1 MQTPQDLIRNVHF
14 WLGGRG
20 LGTCF
25 NKWTINEN
33 ILLPCYPMATY
44 IYITIYYHHP
54 ILHYKQTENYYKI
67 QIVAAVNVL
76 VIFLDQLIPLD
87 SPNWHHHYL
96 VGLHIRCLSQDGTL
110 NLLRNCSF
118 VLAHLADNSESSD
131 TPWNETISHECEL
144 SLMPSQPLG
153 ILLFVKNW
161 KILGAGTSQCQK
173 WVHPENNN
181 VEDL

>member
-1 MQTPQDLIRNVHF
+1 M
-14 WLGGRG
+14 
-20 LGTCF
+20 
-25 NKWTINEN
+25 
-33 ILLPCYPMATY
+33 
-44 IYITIYYHHP
+44 
-54 ILHYKQTENYYKI
+54 
-67 QIVAAVNVL
+67 AAVNVL

-87 SPNWHHHYL
+87 SPNWHHYYL

-110 NLLRNCSF
+110 KLLRNCSF

-131 TPWNETISHECEL
+131 TPWNETISHESEL

-181 VEDL
+181 VEDLYLKYSVRSANYLGMISINLERIYIIEINIYVFNLRSESSNINLCVRLPIICFGLERLNTSFSGI